1 MAVKRMF
8 SMSVVDSDDFLDLP
22 LTAQGLYFHLCMRA
36 DDDGFLNNPRKIQ
49 RMVGAAEED
58 LALLLERGFLL
69 GFDSGVVAATHWL
82 VNNTIRRDRYTPTR
96 YREEMGTLAVR
107 SGGEYAKAAEED
119 VLPFLWRPPGNH
131 PATQN
136 SIE

>member
-22 LTAQGLYFHLCMRA
+22 LPAQGLYFHLCMRA

-49 RMVGAAEED
+49 RMIGASEED
-58 LALLLERGFLL
+58 LALLLERKFLL
-69 GFDSGVVAATHWL
+69 GFDSGVVAVTHWL

-107 SGGEYAKAAEED
+107 SGGEYARSAGEV
-119 VLPFLWRPPGNH
+119 VLPILWQPPGNH
-131 PATQN
+131 PATQD
-136 SIE
+136 STE